1 MKIQKGSTMIIIGI
15 PLLIVGIIL
24 YFVAPSFSADNLQIA
39 RNARSAMEAAQAISK
54 NNRMELLFNTVGMF
68 LIGMGGMISVFG
80 AVKYFQD
87 KNSK

>member
-15 PLLIVGIIL
+15 PLLIIGIIL

-54 NNRMELLFNTVGMF
+54 NNQMELLFNTVGMF
-68 LIGMGGMISVFG
+68 LIGMGGALSAFG
-80 AVKYFQD
+80 AFIHFQQ
-87 KNSK
+87 KKS